1 MDTGNSKRA
10 SDWQYPSWQRN
21 QWITWSEL
29 QLSGE
34 AKRRLAAAVLACGIL
49 VVLAFKLIATN
60 AAHSV
65 LDKPSDKCVLGSFE
79 YMCCPTA
86 MQQAARPC
94 TQGASSESSHPCQTP
109 HSPICRK
116 AAGWKGSDDGT
127 SGRKRNTADALM
139 AKSSTQTRANAGM
152 AATAASTLLGNGVN
166 RGASEPGRTRLE
178 VHNARFTDNV
188 HVAI

>member
-1 MDTGNSKRA
+1 MDTGKSQRA

-65 LDKPSDKCVLGSFE
+65 LDKPSDKCVLGLLGH
-79 YMCCPTA
+79 MCCSTLL
-86 MQQAARPC
+86 QQAVRPH
-94 TQGASSESSHPCQTP
+94 TQAASSESSHPCQTP

-116 AAGWKGSDDGT
+116 AGGWKGGDDGT

-139 AKSSTQTRANAGM
+139 AKSSAQTRANAGV

-166 RGASEPGRTRLE
+166 RGASEPGRARLE
-178 VHNARFTDNV
+178 VGKRHTRIHGHST
-188 HVAI
+188 